1 MIIKLIMLR
10 IYFLLPTLLL
20 VLNCL
25 VAQEKPNPL
34 EGIDLRTISMHYDW
48 ANFAR
53 YEEKNKEVLIDQN
66 NDRVVFMGNSITE
79 GWKNKMP
86 AMFDNQTFINRG
98 ISGQT
103 TPQMLLRFRTD
114 VIELKP
120 KAVVILAGTND
131 IAGNTPLRDL
141 EAVVGNLASMGELA
155 KHQNIK
161 VILCSVLPASDYPWR
176 PGKNPDTKIPLLNEL
191 IRNYAEKEDFYYLD
205 YFTSMTDG
213 NNGLK
218 ANYGSDGVHP
228 NIRGY
233 RVMQKMVL
241 KAIDKIL

>member
-1 MIIKLIMLR
+1 
-10 IYFLLPTLLL
+10 
-20 VLNCL
+20 
-25 VAQEKPNPL
+25 
-34 EGIDLRTISMHYDW
+34 MHYDW
-48 ANFAR
+48 ANLAR
-53 YEEKNKEVLIDQN
+53 YEDKNKEVVINQN
-66 NDRVVFMGNSITE
+66 EDRVVFMGNSITE
-79 GWKNKMP
+79 SWKNQMP
-86 AMFDNQTFINRG
+86 TMFDNQTFINRG

-120 KAVVILAGTND
+120 EVVVILAGTND

-141 EAVVGNLASMGELA
+141 ESVAGNLASMGELA
-155 KHQNIK
+155 KHHNIK

-176 PGKNPDTKIPLLNEL
+176 TGKNPDTQIPILNEL
-191 IRNYAEKEDFYYLD
+191 IRDYAEEEGFYYLD
-205 YFTSMTDG
+205 YFNSMTDG
-213 NNGLK
+213 SNGLK

-233 RVMQKMVL
+233 RVMRKMVL